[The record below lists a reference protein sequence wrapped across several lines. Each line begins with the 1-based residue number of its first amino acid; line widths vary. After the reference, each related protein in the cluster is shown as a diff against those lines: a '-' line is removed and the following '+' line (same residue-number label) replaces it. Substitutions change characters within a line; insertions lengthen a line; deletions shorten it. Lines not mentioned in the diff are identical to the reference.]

1 MNQIKEKKYTASIE
15 AYTGMILL
23 VSINYN
29 KSSKE
34 HQCEI
39 EIYEKKQYEGTGIFI
54 EKIPAFIHL
63 SDVEKQR
70 AVYWQHIL
78 FLLEKADSGSGLTGQ
93 NPAEYQPDGQA
104 ADNLQTQKGRLPV

>member
-39 EIYEKKQYEGTGIFI
+39 EIYEKK
-54 EKIPAFIHL
+54 
-63 SDVEKQR
+63 
-70 AVYWQHIL
+70 
-78 FLLEKADSGSGLTGQ
+78 
-93 NPAEYQPDGQA
+93 
-104 ADNLQTQKGRLPV
+104 